1 MNYKLHY
8 DLLIKKAKGRNI
20 SKEVYSEN
28 HHIVPKSEGGTDD
41 KTNMVKLYPREH
53 FLAHWLLYR
62 ENPTVSRAFAFTMMC
77 TSRNGIYKT
86 SSRTYQEGVEAAA
99 KAHSKNFKGRKAIY
113 NESLNETKFVKD
125 YELDTYYEMGWRLG
139 QKKRPDQKWYN
150 NGTITKQ
157 FTSEKVPNGW
167 LEGRLSHSRTKNRKA
182 MSKNGKVKFI
192 DTNLIQQYENDGWVL
207 GNEKYYPGYLHQKR
221 NQKS

>member
-1 MNYKLHY
+1 MNYKAHY
-8 DLLIKKAKGRNI
+8 ESIIKKAKNRDIPKGM
-20 SKEVYSEN
+20 YSEN
-28 HHIVPKSEGGTDD
+28 HHIVPRSEGGTDD
-41 KTNMVKLYPREH
+41 KTNIVKLYPREH

-62 ENPTVSRAFAFTMMC
+62 DNPTVSRAFAFTMMC

-99 KAHSKNFKGRKAIY
+99 KAHSDNFKGRKAIFHEET
-113 NESLNETKFVKD
+113 NVTKFVKD
-125 YELDTYYEMGWRLG
+125 YELDMYFEMGWRIG

-150 NGTITKQ
+150 NGSTSKQ
-157 FTSEKVPNGW
+157 FTSEKVPTGW
-167 LEGRLSHSRTKNRKA
+167 TEGRLINPRTKGKKA
-182 MSKNGKVKFI
+182 MSKNGKVKFV
-192 DTNLIQQYENDGWVL
+192 DVTQIQQCELQGWVL